1 MVALLAAWAGV
12 VLTEVVAPELT
23 TFVILWGLASAGPLV
38 ATGLWARADRT
49 RPPGE
54 EREQRDEE
62 ERPAR
67 MDLARERR
75 VLGTLWASALPAA
88 LVAALLARWLC
99 PEASV
104 GLSMSL
110 AGLLFVPAAVYTFL
124 IRPTDST

>member
-1 MVALLAAWAGV
+1 MAALLGAWAGV

-38 ATGLWARADRT
+38 ATGLWARVDRT
-49 RPPGE
+49 RPPGD
-54 EREQRDEE
+54 EREQREKG

-67 MDLARERR
+67 RDLRRERR
-75 VLGTLWASALPAA
+75 ILGMLWLSALLAA
-88 LVAALLARWLC
+88 LVAALLTRWLC

-104 GLSMSL
+104 GLSMSM

-124 IRPTDST
+124 IRPAAST